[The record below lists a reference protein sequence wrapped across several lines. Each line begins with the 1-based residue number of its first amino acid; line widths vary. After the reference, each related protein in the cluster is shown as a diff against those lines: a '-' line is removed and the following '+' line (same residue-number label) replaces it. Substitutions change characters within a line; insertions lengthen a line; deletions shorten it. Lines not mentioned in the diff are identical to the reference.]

1 MKRYY
6 ICRHCGEINY
16 DTSTEQTAPWS
27 MVYYSECKKCGEIT
41 PWAPTNEGTE
51 FTEEEIVNSIKY
63 INKKV
68 KKIREKAIHKS
79 DLPIKKQNILTTLDV
94 IGTFLDSALYEQ
106 FRIDRTKESQ
116 RGEKIEN
123 KK

>member
-1 MKRYY
+1 MF
-6 ICRHCGEINY
+6 
-16 DTSTEQTAPWS
+16 
-27 MVYYSECKKCGEIT
+27 YYSECKKCGEIT
-41 PWAPTNEGTE
+41 PWSLAQEGTE

-68 KKIREKAIHKS
+68 KKIRGKSIHKS

-106 FRIDRTKESQ
+106 FRIDRAKESQ
-116 RGEKIEN
+116 RGVKDEK
-123 KK
+123 